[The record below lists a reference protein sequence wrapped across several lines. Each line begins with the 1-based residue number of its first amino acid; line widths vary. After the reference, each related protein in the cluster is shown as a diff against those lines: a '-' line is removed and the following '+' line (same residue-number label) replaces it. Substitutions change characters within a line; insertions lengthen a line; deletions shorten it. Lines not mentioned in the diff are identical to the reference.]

1 MHTEVLVVK
10 YNISNPA
17 SCCACLF
24 TIQQLVYLISKTMK
38 YNQILPRLCLSIFYL
53 VVVQQVLDQD
63 TLAFPQDSSENADEL
78 VANTS

>member
-1 MHTEVLVVK
+1 
-10 YNISNPA
+10 
-17 SCCACLF
+17 
-24 TIQQLVYLISKTMK
+24 MK